1 MKYRTF
7 ILFVPLLTIHFN
19 LIKAQNIYQLDLD
32 KCIDIAQ
39 EQSYNMLML
48 QQNLKVA
55 EYNLTAASNRFKT
68 NLDLNFTAPNYIE
81 NIADYTDTTGIHYYS
96 EEKLNYS
103 GELVVNQPLPTDGNI
118 YIRSGMNNV
127 DDYNNDEKSLKFN
140 TRVSLNQPIEAFYA
154 YNRIK
159 SELERTKLD
168 YELSYKSLKRAKL
181 DLIYNVSQS
190 FYRMQS
196 AKERK
201 EIAWQDL
208 QRQQNAYEIAKN
220 KYDAGLIREAEALQM
235 EIDLGASQ
243 NSYDIAAVDLESQSY
258 ALKQQLGLSLQDSIS
273 LVSDYSYKEIIVDVE
288 KAVQSGLTNRTEIR
302 EHEIEIE
309 LSDIEIKRRKSQK
322 MINGDFS
329 IYYDLIGVGYS
340 PLGTPFGE
348 AFNYTYSDL
357 SNRPGNFGVAFN
369 INIPLIDWGVNKS
382 LVNAAV
388 AERQREIYAKDL
400 EMVNIEREI
409 RNTSNQLHSALR
421 RLKLLEKNVKVAER
435 NFAISNSRFTNG
447 DIDAQELALDRRRLN
462 EAYISHLEA
471 YISYKLLI
479 ADLARKTFYDWENDK
494 PYSYEDEVN

>member
-1 MKYRTF
+1 MKHIFLTL
-7 ILFVPLLTIHFN
+7 IVPLLTAPFS
-19 LIKAQNIYQLDLD
+19 LSSAQNIFQLDLD
-32 KCIDIAQ
+32 KCIEIAN

-48 QQNLKVA
+48 KQNLKVA
-55 EYNLTAASNRFKT
+55 EYNLTAASNRFRT
-68 NLDLNFTAPNYIE
+68 NVDLNFTAPNYIE
-81 NIADYTDTTGIHYYS
+81 NISDYTDTTGIHYYS

-118 YIRSGMNNV
+118 YLRSGMNNV
-127 DDYNNDEKSLKFN
+127 DDFGNDDKSLKFN

-154 YNRIK
+154 YNRIQA
-159 SELERTKLD
+159 ELDRAELD
-168 YELSYKSLKRAKL
+168 YERSYKSLKRAEL
-181 DLIYNVSQS
+181 DLVYNVSQS
-190 FYRMQS
+190 FYRMLS

-208 QRQQNAYEIAKN
+208 QRQQSVYETAKN

-243 NSYDIAAVDLESQSY
+243 NSFDIAAVNLESQSY
-258 ALKQQLGLSLQDSIS
+258 ALKQQLGISLQDSIN
-273 LVSDYSYKEIIVDVE
+273 LLGDYNYKEILVDVE
-288 KAVQSGLTNRTEIR
+288 KAVESGLSNRTEIR

-309 LSDIEIKRRKSQK
+309 LSGLEIKRRKSQK
-322 MINGDFS
+322 MINGDIS
-329 IYYDLIGVGYS
+329 AYYDLIGVGYS

-348 AFNYTYSDL
+348 AFNETYIDL
-357 SNRPGNFGVAFN
+357 QDRPGNFGVALN

-382 LVNAAV
+382 LVKAAQ
-388 AERQREIYAKDL
+388 ANQQRQEYAMDL

-409 RNTSNQLHSALR
+409 RNTVNQLHSSLR
-421 RLKLLEKNVKVAER
+421 RLKLLEKNVDVAER

-462 EAYISHLEA
+462 DAYISHLEA

-479 ADLARKTFYDWENDK
+479 ADLARKTFYNWETDK